1 MKSHLWLYEMS
12 RQIFWIPGRV
22 FKVLFSIEVESLFS
36 NVFFWQFDGCTSIEQ
51 SITACFWPIS
61 IAWMVALAN
70 VVVELVWVLQKL
82 LACELAFRL
91 INRQIIKVN
100 VVLIIH
106 GVVKWSSAH
115 PYWTACIANCII
127 FFLSWASFKN
137 VLIHPVLASHRQVV
151 FTVK

>member
-1 MKSHLWLYEMS
+1 MS
-12 RQIFWIPGRV
+12 
-22 FKVLFSIEVESLFS
+22 
-36 NVFFWQFDGCTSIEQ
+36 FFWQFDGCTSIEQ

-106 GVVKWSSAH
+106 GVVK
-115 PYWTACIANCII
+115 
-127 FFLSWASFKN
+127 
-137 VLIHPVLASHRQVV
+137 
-151 FTVK
+151 